1 MGLCSSNKVAND
13 KAEATEAP
21 ANDDEEEDVPVKE
34 FGKKGRRKSRTRA
47 MITALSIVPTPGVCF
62 KGIQQIRTKKLVTK
76 VANPIVQPVTLV
88 IP

>member
-34 FGKKGRRKSRTRA
+34 FGKKGRRKRD
-47 MITALSIVPTPGVCF
+47 SIVYNKEAMEKRLKSNDGKSKAPASMVE
-62 KGIQQIRTKKLVTK
+62 V
-76 VANPIVQPVTLV
+76 VE
-88 IP
+88 